1 MPPGGSHRRPS
12 GVSSPGDAK
21 EITRGERRD
30 EAEHLSS
37 TTPGARAAGLGGGA
51 TAGFR
56 GHVGWCTGG
65 RRRDVALCRRA
76 RHPRPLSGHP
86 RAHCLPQP
94 HKGQPH
100 RWFPTTCVAPRPRRG
115 GSPRPSCAPRASAV
129 WSHLVCDREFRHSP
143 KALLQDRSETAFPFF
158 ALAWPPARTSG
169 RPRVRVR
176 RRERWRTSSPLTAS
190 PYSSLVMPASRTRSS
205 RWRVRPPPRS
215 RPKTPPPS
223 LRGLCAPA
231 GLEAAPIPHLTRRL

>member
-1 MPPGGSHRRPS
+1 MRPNISPQRLLGPVQQGLVEGQLPGSEVTWG
-12 GVSSPGDAK
+12 GVRAGDVETWHSVA
-21 EITRGERRD
+21 
-30 EAEHLSS
+30 
-37 TTPGARAAGLGGGA
+37 ARATHGPFPGTLARTASLSRTRA
-51 TAGFR
+51 SHTAGFQ
-56 GHVGWCTGG
+56 
-65 RRRDVALCRRA
+65 
-76 RHPRPLSGHP
+76 
-86 RAHCLPQP
+86 QP
-94 HKGQPH
+94 
-100 RWFPTTCVAPRPRRG
+100 VRPRRG

-231 GLEAAPIPHLTRRL
+231 GLEAASIPHLTRRF

>member
-1 MPPGGSHRRPS
+1 MQSCGAGIAGSGTCGGNISQQSRSAGSCARAGREMPPGGSHRRPS

-100 RWFPTTCVAPRPRRG
+100 RWFPTTCAPPTRGVPAPLLRSPRLRRLVTPRLRSGIPPFAESPAPRPLRDRLPLFRFGLAPSSHFREAPRPR
-115 GSPRPSCAPRASAV
+115 S
-129 WSHLVCDREFRHSP
+129 
-143 KALLQDRSETAFPFF
+143 
-158 ALAWPPARTSG
+158 
-169 RPRVRVR
+169 
-176 RRERWRTSSPLTAS
+176 
-190 PYSSLVMPASRTRSS
+190 
-205 RWRVRPPPRS
+205 
-215 RPKTPPPS
+215 
-223 LRGLCAPA
+223 
-231 GLEAAPIPHLTRRL
+231 